1 MKTDKKPFIILTLLI
16 FMLSVSCENFPTEKL
31 VSAMDSFS
39 GNVYTSAGL
48 IKPDTAVAERII
60 ESMSTPVTE
69 VTVLSTPAGAVI
81 SMAGNEDFARVNEAL
96 GNLVIARPEIAE
108 VIAQGVMS
116 PQTAEQ
122 QAAFSEN
129 LSTASGSKE
138 RMDVL
143 KTELEKEI
151 PENEQSAVKGSMAL
165 TSGILDNAAVK
176 LEASGNG
183 SMQEIAQTLRDIS
196 ESFAETATGDGAL
209 KETDRVQMQ
218 IITNVTVA
226 AAELAGKLDSETTK
240 EELLETD
247 EAKQVINGILQY
259 NTVSDLVPGAV
270 SIDLEGIISMAM
282 GQEGNR

>member
-69 VTVLSTPAGAVI
+69 VAVLSTPAGAVI

-151 PENEQSAVKGSMAL
+151 PEDEQSAVKGSMAL

-196 ESFAETATGDGAL
+196 ESFAETATGDGTL

-270 SIDLEGIISMAM
+270 SIDLEGMISMAM
-282 GQEGNR
+282 GQEGSR